1 MSDVAGALV
10 SIVIPTYNG
19 ARYLSE
25 AIDSALGQTYPHIEV
40 VVVDDGSTDET
51 AEIVTAYGDRVLYLR
66 QDNAGPSVARNRG
79 IFASRGDFLCFLD
92 SDDKLRPEMVSEL
105 VACADDDTVGVVY
118 CGHYL
123 TSPDG
128 EVVGQSVLDGPS
140 GYVFEELF
148 KRGGL
153 CVMHAA
159 IVRRAAVIRA
169 GLFDTRLRQWE
180 DYEFWIRVA
189 KCCKFKFVP
198 AHLVEYRQLMG
209 SNGRDPVHRVRSA
222 RVLRSLLRAWVASGD
237 VPKQVERQAEVRL
250 GRARLQQ
257 IAQDA
262 FLCYWAGDRSAAG
275 RLALRAIAG
284 GPRYMFNRGLW
295 AIAAKCVVAKRPRA
309 SEQSVDECGDPPR

>member
-1 MSDVAGALV
+1 MSDGTGALV

-19 ARYLSE
+19 ARYLPE
-25 AIDSALGQTYPHIEV
+25 AIESALVQTYPYIEV

-51 AEIVTAYGDRVLYLR
+51 AQLVAGYGKRVTYLR

-79 IFASRGDFLCFLD
+79 ITASHGDFLCFLD
-92 SDDKLRPEMVSEL
+92 SDDKLRPEMVSAL
-105 VACADDDTVGVVY
+105 VAHADDETVGVVY

-128 EVVGQSVLDGPS
+128 KVVGQSSLDGPS
-140 GYVFEELF
+140 GDVFEELF
-148 KRGGL
+148 RRGGL

-159 IVRRAAVIRA
+159 IVRRSAALRA
-169 GLFDTRLRQWE
+169 GLFDIRLRQWE

-209 SNGRDPVHRVRSA
+209 SNGRDPLRRVRSV
-222 RVLRSLLRAWVASGD
+222 RVLRSLLRAWVASGE
-237 VPKQVERQAEVRL
+237 VPKHVERQAEVHL
-250 GRARLQQ
+250 HRARLQQ

-295 AIAAKCVVAKRPRA
+295 AIAAKFVLAASRSVSDRAADEGGDRPR
-309 SEQSVDECGDPPR
+309 